1 MEYIMG
7 KKLLDMPVNMKI
19 VKMISTINECKGK
32 QIIYKKQ
39 PKKALEKLTEKS
51 SIRFYYLTL
60 VKILLKCKEHAKDI
74 FLNVSK
80 TKNKG
85 RSQHSG
91 I

>member
-39 PKKALEKLTEKS
+39 PKKTTNKKTHPIGCVFCMLINLFIS
-51 SIRFYYLTL
+51 SRLPMQSD
-60 VKILLKCKEHAKDI
+60 C
-74 FLNVSK
+74 
-80 TKNKG
+80 
-85 RSQHSG
+85 RQHRKQKR
-91 I
+91 

>member
-39 PKKALEKLTEKS
+39 PKKIK
-51 SIRFYYLTL
+51 
-60 VKILLKCKEHAKDI
+60 KIKNLSH
-74 FLNVSK
+74 FHLNNK
-80 TKNKG
+80 YKQKN
-85 RSQHSG
+85 
-91 I
+91 

>member
-39 PKKALEKLTEKS
+39 PKK
-51 SIRFYYLTL
+51 
-60 VKILLKCKEHAKDI
+60 LK
-74 FLNVSK
+74 
-80 TKNKG
+80 KN
-85 RSQHSG
+85 
-91 I
+91 

>member
-39 PKKALEKLTEKS
+39 PKKTLEK
-51 SIRFYYLTL
+51 
-60 VKILLKCKEHAKDI
+60 
-74 FLNVSK
+74 
-80 TKNKG
+80 
-85 RSQHSG
+85 
-91 I
+91 